1 MITRNEIEYGI
12 MQVPS
17 YTKISDEESI
27 RMTIA
32 SLEEKLKGITKEQ
45 EALEIALRDYSDK
58 SEIINI
64 YNEILD
70 FQKK

>member
-1 MITRNEIEYGI
+1 MLMTTLNPSQI
-12 MQVPS
+12 QVVNNFKSKPREEQA
-17 YTKISDEESI
+17 KMISDVCNE
-27 RMTIA
+27 
-32 SLEEKLKGITKEQ
+32 KGITKEQ